1 MSGLVTCSHFQ
12 GDPNRRG
19 LKMRTG
25 IYKGTYQIA
34 VLVMA
39 LLYVQ
44 MVSGEESYFDGIIE
58 PSELVKVSSPVEG
71 ILAQVFFDRGDKV
84 IVDDVIA
91 SLNSDIEKA
100 SADLAL
106 ARVEFMRRKV
116 QRNEELYKKQL
127 VSIHDKDEMETELT
141 IAELQHKEA
150 LEKVEIKKIKSP
162 VNGVVVER
170 FISRGEYVSDKPIMS
185 IAQIDPLYVEVVI
198 PAGEYGRIKKGTS
211 ARIKIDNPVSR
222 ELKATVSVVDTVID
236 AASSTFGVRLVLPN
250 PDYSIPAGIKCRVLF
265 PAMK

>member
-1 MSGLVTCSHFQ
+1 
-12 GDPNRRG
+12 
-19 LKMRTG
+19 MRTG
-25 IYKGTYQIA
+25 IYKVAYKVA
-34 VLVMA
+34 VLIMA
-39 LLYVQ
+39 LFYVH
-44 MVSGEESYFDGIIE
+44 MASGEEAYFDGIIE

-84 IVDDVIA
+84 MVDDVIA

-116 QRNEELYKKQL
+116 QRNEDLYKKQL

-162 VNGVVVER
+162 VNGVVVEK
-170 FISRGEYVSDKPIMS
+170 FISMGEHVSDQPVMS
-185 IAQIDPLYVEVVI
+185 IAQIDPLYVEVVL
-198 PAGEYGRIKKGTS
+198 PAEEYGKIKKGSTAS
-211 ARIKIDNPVSR
+211 IMVDNPVSR
-222 ELKATVSVVDTVID
+222 KLKATVSVVDTVID
-236 AASSTFGVRLVLPN
+236 AASGTFGVRLILNN
-250 PDYSIPAGIKCRVLF
+250 PDYSIPAGIKCKVVF
-265 PAMK
+265 PTLK